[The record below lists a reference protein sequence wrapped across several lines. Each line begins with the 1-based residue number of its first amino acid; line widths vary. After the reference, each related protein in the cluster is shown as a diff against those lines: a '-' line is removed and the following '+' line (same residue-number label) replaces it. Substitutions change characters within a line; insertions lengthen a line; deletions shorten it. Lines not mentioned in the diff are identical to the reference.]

1 MSIGSTGGSAN
12 AVVVSHAHT
21 GTTDTAPNHTHTHTH
36 RIGSG
41 SNSVNRAMFGSGT
54 LYGELDIPFSAN
66 GAHTHTA
73 TDTSSVGESGVD
85 KNLPPYYAL
94 FYIIKLGV
102 E

>member
-1 MSIGSTGGSAN
+1 
-12 AVVVSHAHT
+12 
-21 GTTDTAPNHTHTHTH
+21 
-36 RIGSG
+36 
-41 SNSVNRAMFGSGT
+41 MFGSGT